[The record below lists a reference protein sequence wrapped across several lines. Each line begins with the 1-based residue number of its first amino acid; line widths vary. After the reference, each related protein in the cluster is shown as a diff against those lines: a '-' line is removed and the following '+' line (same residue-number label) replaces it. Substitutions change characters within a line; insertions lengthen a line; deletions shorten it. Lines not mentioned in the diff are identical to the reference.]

1 MAKVK
6 KVNDLDIGAVLSDIR
21 QCQRKIVML
30 EMQNEEAVKKN
41 LELIEGFRGEIE
53 RRKLDIKDYMREKK
67 LEKYDNLIG
76 YASFQKQQ
84 DKHNYD
90 IPKLLEWAH
99 RTDDRKEKYIRI
111 IEEFRKQ
118 ELKDDVKEGKLDIE
132 EVDGYSIETQ
142 PDKFVVKIKNM

>member
-1 MAKVK
+1 MA
-6 KVNDLDIGAVLSDIR
+6 NDFDIGTTLTEIR
-21 QCQRKIVML
+21 QFERKIIML
-30 EMQNEEAVKKN
+30 EMENEDLVKKN
-41 LELIEGFRGEIE
+41 LEDIKELKTTIELKKIN
-53 RRKLDIKDYMREKK
+53 IKDYMIEKK
-67 LEKYDNLIG
+67 LEKYDNLVG